1 MGHFQ
6 LKTIKMR
13 QISQLKNEVSL
24 FFNTITSNGQ
34 ISEEQISMMQTKI
47 SSALSK
53 IEDLQKYLAK
63 NDPQDVLLSDIKS
76 IINKQ

>member
-1 MGHFQ
+1 
-6 LKTIKMR
+6 MR